1 VLLLLTIALVVVGAV
16 SLLIGFVNDQMFP
29 IYLSIGCSVLAA
41 VVLLVFSRLS
51 RTRLEPATRP
61 ATSGAPTAAVRTQAA
76 AAPSSSFSASD
87 DDVFPIADY
96 DDLRVSEILPLL
108 PELDLDE
115 LETVREREEGG
126 RARASILR
134 RLDEL
139 ADELE
144 APAAAPAA
152 ETSAAASDDDLFPI
166 EDYDDLR
173 VGEILPLLDELEPD
187 ELEDVAD
194 RERSGAA
201 RASILDRIDA
211 RLGRTTEP
219 TIAASRAAGPT
230 KKAAKK
236 ATKKTP
242 AKKAG
247 AATKAPAKATAKK
260 VATPVKKAGGA
271 AKKAAG
277 GAAKKAAG
285 GAKKA
290 AKKAGGATKK

>member
-1 VLLLLTIALVVVGAV
+1 MLLLLTIALVVVGAV

-29 IYLSIGCSVLAA
+29 IYLSIGCSIFAA

-51 RTRLEPATRP
+51 RTRLEPAARP
-61 ATSGAPTAAVRTQAA
+61 ASSGTA
-76 AAPSSSFSASD
+76 AAPVRTPAAATSASSFSPSGD
-87 DDVFPIADY
+87 DGLFPIAEY

-115 LETVREREEGG
+115 LEMVREREEGG

-144 APAAAPAA
+144 EPAVAAAPV
-152 ETSAAASDDDLFPI
+152 SASRDDDDLFPI

-187 ELEDVAD
+187 ELEDVAA

-201 RASILDRIDA
+201 RASILDRINA
-211 RLGRTTEP
+211 RLGIEEP
-219 TIAASRAAGPT
+219 AIAAPRAGTATKKAAAKKTTKKAPAKKSGAAAKAPAKTAAKKATTGTAKTAGAAKKATGGGAKKAGGT

-236 ATKKTP
+236 ATGT
-242 AKKAG
+242 
-247 AATKAPAKATAKK
+247 TKR
-260 VATPVKKAGGA
+260 
-271 AKKAAG
+271 
-277 GAAKKAAG
+277 
-285 GAKKA
+285 
-290 AKKAGGATKK
+290 

>member
-51 RTRLEPATRP
+51 RTRLEPAARP
-61 ATSGAPTAAVRTQAA
+61 ATSGAATTAVRTQTA
-76 AAPSSSFSASD
+76 AAPSSFSAAD

-115 LETVREREEGG
+115 LETVREREESG

-144 APAAAPAA
+144 APAPAA
-152 ETSAAASDDDLFPI
+152 VAAGSARDDDDLFPI

-173 VGEILPLLDELEPD
+173 AGEILPLLDELEPD
-187 ELEDVAD
+187 ELEDVAA

-201 RASILDRIDA
+201 RASILDRIDV
-211 RLGRTTEP
+211 RLGREP
-219 TIAASRAAGPT
+219 EPVTIAASRAGSGTKKAVKKTAAKKTAAKKAPAKKAAPT
-230 KKAAKK
+230 KAPAKKAAAKK
-236 ATKKTP
+236 ATSS
-242 AKKAG
+242 A
-247 AATKAPAKATAKK
+247 
-260 VATPVKKAGGA
+260 
-271 AKKAAG
+271 KAAG
-277 GAAKKAAG
+277 GAAKKATG

-290 AKKAGGATKK
+290 AKKATGSTKKG